1 MLHAPSDLSRVTS
14 SDILTEAGL
23 SEEIICTLKKKKK
36 NGCCVLITAGISL
49 LFRNVQ
55 IRQRL
60 NV

>member
-36 NGCCVLITAGISL
+36 KMDAVCLSL
-49 LFRNVQ
+49 LGFHYYSGMFR
-55 IRQRL
+55 
-60 NV
+60 